1 MKPLKPL
8 AYTRAQYLLDAANKP
23 FMVRVQTHTVSRW
36 ATRAEA
42 RAEVDRLK
50 AEGYAA
56 ELAWY

>member
-1 MKPLKPL
+1 MKKLKPIVL
-8 AYTRAQYLLDAANKP
+8 SRQEYIREAAKKP
-23 FMVRVQTHTVSRW
+23 YMVRVQTHTVSRW

-56 ELAWY
+56 ELAW